1 MRDSFI
7 FYRSFKEAI
16 SGLSDSDKLAVY
28 EAICDY
34 SLDFKE
40 PQLSGFPK
48 ALFTLIRPQ
57 LDANIQRW
65 KNASK
70 GGAPIGN
77 RNAIKVCD
85 SENNKQKNNRKTT
98 KKQPKNNQKQA
109 NVNENV
115 NVNENESMRT
125 AKACTHSLTGGESYN
140 RYVSSIQEIAPYI
153 FSHYTNL
160 ITEPQ
165 LAKLQETYTMNDI
178 VQTIAQIE
186 NRRDLRKKYTNL
198 YMTVKNWLKNE
209 KTK

>member
-1 MRDSFI
+1 MRDSVV
-7 FYRSFKEAI
+7 FYRSF
-16 SGLSDSDKLAVY
+16 Y
-28 EAICDY
+28 EAIKEIPLEEQAIVYNAIY
-34 SLDFKE
+34 SYALDGVELELNGVAKAVFLLVK
-40 PQLSGFPK
+40 PQ
-48 ALFTLIRPQ
+48 I
-57 LDANIQRW
+57 DANNTRYE
-65 KNASK
+65 NSCK
-70 GGAPIGN
+70 GGAPKGN
-77 RNAIKVCD
+77 QNA
-85 SENNKQKNNRKTT
+85 KNNQKTT